1 MPVPNDKQPVPP
13 PASVVPDPAVYT
25 VPEFCTT
32 HHISRSKLYQLFD
45 AGTGPAVLRV
55 GRRLLISGKAA
66 QAWRQS
72 LEQPPTGSGEE
83 S

>member
-1 MPVPNDKQPVPP
+1 MHVPNEKKPVPP
-13 PASVVPDPAVYT
+13 PAPLVPDPSVYT
-25 VPEFCTT
+25 VPEFCKA
-32 HHISRSKLYQLFD
+32 HCISRSKLYQLFEV
-45 AGTGPAVLRV
+45 GGGPAVIRV

-72 LEQPPTGSGEE
+72 LEQPPQASGGA